1 MGNFLP
7 LIYFIYTDSLNH
19 PRCNMNNRQAVGK
32 KYQEQSESDRK
43 IKKAKF
49 CIISNYGYLFLRNS
63 LMNFTLDDLQ

>member
-1 MGNFLP
+1 
-7 LIYFIYTDSLNH
+7 
-19 PRCNMNNRQAVGK
+19 MNNRQAVGK